1 MSMIFQELKFVGNE
15 NGKCFEYEWKRE
27 IYVVFFLSKSSCIF
41 SLNERKSV
49 DYVVASEIYL
59 FQEDF
64 CVTLQRSGT
73 GEVKERRDIRKN
85 SVLIKSHVRIP
96 KYFMFE

>member
-1 MSMIFQELKFVGNE
+1 MSMIFQELKFVGKE
-15 NGKCFEYEWKRE
+15 NAKCFEYEWKRE
-27 IYVVFFLSKSSCIF
+27 IYVIFFEVKVAVFLV
-41 SLNERKSV
+41 LNERKSV
-49 DYVVASEIYL
+49 DYVVASEIYS

-85 SVLIKSHVRIP
+85 SVLIKAHVRIP